1 MSDRFDDDFK
11 DASKYL
17 ELNDHSAARSVYDH
31 ILSIDPDNVR
41 ALHGLGVVTYR
52 GWGDSRRA
60 VRLIRQA
67 LALKDDFAEAYN
79 NLAKILQECRRVRAA
94 IACYRKA
101 VSLAPNNHIAWTN
114 LGTIYSLEKKPDE
127 ALAAFQ
133 DDIRLAP
140 DSFEA
145 LMGIARALHE
155 MKRYKESLE
164 YLSRAQALS
173 PNDAT
178 VYYGLALVY
187 KQLDHFAFARTNL
200 LRALELKPDYAEA
213 YRGLAHVLLS
223 VGDADGAV
231 ETVRKALALKPDFRD
246 AQTLLL
252 YALHYPSS
260 SMQKDLYDATIEF
273 CNRFC
278 STIPRICDHTND
290 RTPDRPL
297 RIGYISGEFNRHPVG
312 FFFEHSLAYHDPG
325 IVTTYCY
332 SNGPATDW
340 LTERL
345 KGYAGVWRNIAGLS
359 DDTVTK
365 QIRQDEI
372 DILVDL
378 SVHTGHG
385 RIDVM
390 ARKPAPVQVSWI
402 GYYNTS
408 GLDTIDYIIMDSDTL
423 PPSLVPWFTERV
435 VYMPESRFC
444 YTPLPDSF
452 VVTPLPALRNHHVT
466 FGCFNNISKILPET
480 IEVWS
485 AILSRMPDALLV
497 LKWESFNDES
507 VVERFKAMFELHGIG
522 TGRVEYRTSSDYGT
536 LLEQY
541 GDIDIALDPFPF
553 SGATTTCEALWMGV
567 PVITL
572 PGPLPAGRQTLALLR
587 VIGLPEFIADS
598 KESYVDLALR
608 HAGDLDALA
617 SLRQRI
623 RNMMAMSPL
632 CDGQRFTAEL
642 MSAYRIMWQRF
653 CAGTVDEDRKPIEIL
668 PAVPEAAYNRGV
680 TCLSDMR
687 WHDARRFFEQAV
699 VVNPEFPEAFNNL
712 GIVYYHLGE
721 LEAAQSSLKNAIGL
735 RPDFVD
741 ALNNLGRVLT
751 ARNDKRGALKA
762 FSRAL
767 QLDPGHHRAWRNLGE
782 LNQKAGRIA
791 KARACLRKSLR
802 LSPGYLD
809 ADNELATLYLK
820 YDSDKGYRA
829 FRSLVMKYPDSVDA
843 HANMVYAM
851 HYSSRSSREDIF
863 REICRCGDRFY
874 NHIQP
879 SNSERPSSR
888 QTGAKPLRIGYISA
902 DFHQHPGGVFF
913 QALARH
919 HDTTQYSIICYDN
932 SGRRDMITDDISRHV
947 DQFRCVAGTTDDEL
961 INLIRSDEI
970 DILID
975 LSGFSAGHRLSVFA
989 RKPAPVQAS
998 WLGWFNSTGM
1008 KAIDYV
1014 IVDPLMVQAGEERFF
1029 VEKPV
1034 YLPRG
1039 RFCYTPPFLCPD
1051 VEPLPALTNG
1061 YVTFGCFNNL
1071 AKISDRVVSVWAE
1084 ILIQVPLS
1092 RLVLKSSYFRDYEV
1106 RQRFKRRF
1114 EVHGV
1119 SPERL
1124 ELWQES
1130 LHFFMMSEYND
1141 IDIALDPFP
1150 HSGGLTSCETLWMG
1164 VPIVTLPGELPV
1176 SRQTKSFLQVLDLSA
1191 FVARSEED
1199 YIKIACEWAAKVEL
1213 LADVRASLREKMN
1226 QSSICD
1232 DKQFAR
1238 DFGEV
1243 LKKMWKEQVISAHL
1257 PPNGSPL

>member
-1 MSDRFDDDFK
+1 MADRFDDDFECANRFCESS
-11 DASKYL
+11 DY
-17 ELNDHSAARSVYDH
+17 SAARSVYNR
-31 ILSIDPDNVR
+31 ILSVDPDNAR
-41 ALHGLGVVTYR
+41 ALHGLGVVTFR

-67 LALKDDFAEAYN
+67 LALKSEFADAYN
-79 NLAKILQECRRVRAA
+79 NLAKILQECRRMRAA

-101 VSLAPNNHIAWTN
+101 VSLAPGNQIAWIN
-114 LGTIYSLEKKPDE
+114 LGAIYFLEKKPED
-127 ALAAFQ
+127 ALTAFQ
-133 DDIRLAP
+133 DAIRLVP

-145 LMGIARALHE
+145 LLGIARTLIE
-155 MKRYKESLE
+155 MKRYEESLE
-164 YLSRAQALS
+164 YLSRSQELS
-173 PNDAT
+173 PDDAT
-178 VYYGLALVY
+178 VYYSLALAH
-187 KQLDHFAFARTNL
+187 KQLGHFTVSKANL

-213 YRGLAHVLLS
+213 YRGFGDVSLS
-223 VGDADGAV
+223 LGDADGAV
-231 ETVRKALALKPDFRD
+231 EAVRKALALKPDFKD
-246 AQTLLL
+246 AHTFLL

-260 SMQKDLYDATIEF
+260 STQKDLYDATIEF

-278 STIPRICDHTND
+278 SAIPRISDHTND

-332 SNGPATDW
+332 SNGPTTDW
-340 LTERL
+340 LTDRL

-359 DDTVTK
+359 DETVSR
-365 QIRQDEI
+365 QIQKDEI

-378 SVHTGHG
+378 SGHIGYG
-385 RIDVM
+385 RIGVM

-408 GLDTIDYIIMDSDTL
+408 GLDTVDYIIMDSDTL
-423 PPSLVPWFTERV
+423 PPPLVPWFTERV

-444 YTPLPDSF
+444 YTPPPDF
-452 VVTPLPALRNHHVT
+452 FTVTQLPALCNHHVT
-466 FGCFNNISKILPET
+466 FGCFNNISKISTET

-497 LKWESFNDES
+497 LKWGSFNDTS

-522 TGRVEYRTSSDYGT
+522 AGRVEYRGYSDYGT

-587 VIGLPEFIADS
+587 VIGLPDFIADS
-598 KESYVDLALR
+598 KEAYVDLALR

-623 RNMMAMSPL
+623 RGMMAMSPL

-642 MSAYRIMWQRF
+642 MAAYRIMWQRF
-653 CAGTVDEDRKPIEIL
+653 CAGIVDEDRKPIEIL

-687 WHDARRFFEQAV
+687 WHDARRFFEQAIT
-699 VVNPEFPEAFNNL
+699 VNPEFPEAFNNL
-712 GIVYYHLGE
+712 GIVYYYLGE
-721 LEAAQSSLKNAIGL
+721 LEAAQSSLENAIRL
-735 RPDFVD
+735 RPNFVD
-741 ALNNLGRVLT
+741 ALNNLGKVLT
-751 ARNDKRGALKA
+751 ARSNKRGAFNA
-762 FSRAL
+762 FTKVL
-767 QLDPGHHRAWRNLGE
+767 QLDPDHHQAWCNLGE
-782 LNQKAGRIA
+782 LHQEAGRIT
-791 KARACLRKSLR
+791 KARACFRKSLR
-802 LSPGYLD
+802 LYPDFLE
-809 ADNELATLYLK
+809 AHIKLAQLYLK
-820 YDSDKGYRA
+820 YNSDKGCLA
-829 FRSLVMKYPDSVDA
+829 LETLVMKYPVNVEVRM
-843 HANMVYAM
+843 NMVYAM
-851 HYSSRSSREDIF
+851 HCNIRYSRESIF
-863 REICRCGDRFY
+863 REICKIGESFHY
-874 NHIQP
+874 NEVSDNEARRSYLQDG
-879 SNSERPSSR
+879 ERPL
-888 QTGAKPLRIGYISA
+888 KIGCVSA

-919 HDTTQYSIICYDN
+919 HDKSQFSIICYDN
-932 SGRRDMITDDISRHV
+932 SGKKDMITTDITRHV
-947 DQFRCVAGTTDDEL
+947 DHFRCVSGTTDDEL
-961 INLIRSDEI
+961 VNLIRSDEI

-975 LSGFSAGHRLSVFA
+975 LSGFTTGHRLSVFA
-989 RKPAPVQAS
+989 RKPASVQAS

-1029 VEKPV
+1029 VEKPR
-1034 YLPRG
+1034 YLPCG

-1051 VEPLPALTNG
+1051 VEPLPALANG
-1061 YVTFGCFNNL
+1061 YITFGCFNNL
-1071 AKISDRVVSVWAE
+1071 AKISGQVVSVWAA
-1084 ILIQVPLS
+1084 ILKQAPNS
-1092 RLVLKSSYFRDYEV
+1092 RLVVKSPYFRDYEV
-1106 RQRFKRRF
+1106 RHRFKRRF
-1114 EVHGV
+1114 EIHGV

-1124 ELWQES
+1124 ELRPES

-1176 SRQTKSFLQVLDLSA
+1176 SRQTESFLQALDIST
-1191 FVARSEED
+1191 FVARSEKD
-1199 YIKIACEWAAKVEL
+1199 YIKIASGWAANLEL
-1213 LADVRASLREKMN
+1213 LTEVRANLRERMSR
-1226 QSSICD
+1226 SSICD
-1232 DKQFAR
+1232 GKQFST

-1243 LKKMWKEQVISAHL
+1243 LKEMWKEQMGRPVMS
-1257 PPNGSPL
+1257 G